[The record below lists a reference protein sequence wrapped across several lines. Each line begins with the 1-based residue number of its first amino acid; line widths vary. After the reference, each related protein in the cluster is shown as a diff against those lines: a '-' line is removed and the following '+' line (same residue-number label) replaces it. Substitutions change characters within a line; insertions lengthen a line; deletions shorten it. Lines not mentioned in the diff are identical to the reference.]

1 MIKSDSIT
9 ELKEA
14 FFVQATLDI
23 SGKQI
28 EGVPCKIYLPEST
41 MDKPYFWFRPSKTQF
56 DILSKIRESSFT
68 AYIDGFNC
76 KKEVII
82 FSPKVYLSKK
92 STRYWG
98 PNFSES
104 TIKGEPQNLKVIQI
118 IDSTDKKESNRAFLN
133 IWISPNNVL
142 EPDLIPQ
149 YSYRG
154 DIKYDRIKQIEF
166 EITKNLIVTFNKHFK
181 TATQKNGELKQSS
194 FLVGCAEVDSALI
207 DNNKYEDEILS
218 PLDKFLMVASLGSRT
233 RTSCLGWEA
242 STNNRIIKFYRS
254 DFSFPSGKSEFL
266 INCAFPD
273 DFKGSK
279 HTESLIDSLHFGE
292 YLKTC
297 FPALLSHPNPEVL
310 CDAIVSVVPG
320 RKRTIE
326 ESFLSMFSSLEAL
339 ILDFRKRNN
348 LEYVID
354 DEDEW
359 NDRKKEIKKS
369 IKTILKNYSRNQRSY
384 MYGKLDELNRIP
396 LRLVFEEF
404 CSEHKIDVSDLWPLY
419 KEGDFIG
426 LSDIRN
432 KLIHGDRISNEFIK
446 MLSEAKSSLQ
456 YMIERI
462 LLTIM
467 SYPVNNSDVSKR
479 LLLQD
484 RYRLNW
490 TADEQMKFKAYID
503 KM

>member
-1 MIKSDSIT
+1 M
-9 ELKEA
+9 
-14 FFVQATLDI
+14 
-23 SGKQI
+23 G
-28 EGVPCKIYLPEST
+28 
-41 MDKPYFWFRPSKTQF
+41 
-56 DILSKIRESSFT
+56 
-68 AYIDGFNC
+68 
-76 KKEVII
+76 
-82 FSPKVYLSKK
+82 
-92 STRYWG
+92 
-98 PNFSES
+98 S
-104 TIKGEPQNLKVIQI
+104 TIVQI
-118 IDSTDKKESNRAFLN
+118 INSTDKKEPNRAFLN
-133 IWISPNNVL
+133 IWISPNSLL

-154 DIKYDRIKQIEF
+154 DIKYDRVKQIEF
-166 EITKNLIVTFNKHFK
+166 EITENLIVTFDKHFK
-181 TATQKNGELKQSS
+181 TATQKKGELKQSS

-207 DNNKYEDEILS
+207 DNTRYEDEIFS

-242 STNNRIIKFYRS
+242 STNNCIIKFYRC

-273 DFKGSK
+273 DFKGSN
-279 HTESLIDSLHFGE
+279 HTESLIDKLYFEE

-297 FPALLSHPNPEVL
+297 FSALLSHPNPEVL
-310 CDAIVSVVPG
+310 CDAIVSVVSG
-320 RKRTIE
+320 RERTNE

-354 DEDEW
+354 DDEEW
-359 NDRKKEIKKS
+359 KDRKKEIQRS
-369 IKTILKNYSRNQRSY
+369 IKAILKKKNYSKERRSY
-384 MYGKLDELNRIP
+384 MYEKLDELNRIS
-396 LRLVFEEF
+396 LRIVFEKF
-404 CSEHKIDVSDLWPLY
+404 CSEHNIDVSDLWPLY
-419 KEGDFIG
+419 RAGNIVG

-467 SYPVNNSDVSKR
+467 GYPVNNSDVSK
-479 LLLQD
+479 LLLSQD

-490 TADEQMKFKAYID
+490 TAAEQMKFTAYID